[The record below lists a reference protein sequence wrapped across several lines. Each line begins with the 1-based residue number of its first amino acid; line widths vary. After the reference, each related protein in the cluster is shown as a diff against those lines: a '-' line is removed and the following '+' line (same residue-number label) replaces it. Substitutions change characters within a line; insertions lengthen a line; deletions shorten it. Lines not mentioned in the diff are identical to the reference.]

1 MGGTQGASQNQ
12 QQAMMQQIAQALQKA
27 KPEDVVKALIA
38 KGLNAEQA
46 KEIVSAVM
54 QQLSGGGEET
64 QTTSPMAAEGMQVDD
79 GPGDLWNSLVSGVT
93 SAYNTGK
100 KYVNKAVNKVT
111 HTDPINFIPFGSSIL
126 PANAKAFTRMAAAN
140 IGLGQGVPFVQKKD
154 FTRDQLIA
162 MHNAAANYQNR
173 KDINKKAQMKYSDY
187 GGPKDK
193 PGKYKNVWSG
203 NPVNMLIDP
212 NKVVQTTLGRFSPQ
226 FNPNELTLNVT
237 DHYDFGN
244 EGGNNMLSRFLKGFD
259 ATIPMTDS
267 RRNVNFQIDEDHDYF
282 DSGYRNG
289 GLYKAKEGVSIVN
302 YLAERKQDFSKEAR
316 KKLAE
321 EKGIKD
327 YDFSAEKNLELLRL
341 LQQEEESGTPSTP
354 VRKTV
359 ATGKKPAVT
368 PAPSSG
374 RFGSYDARN
383 NAIQYVAPDV
393 PTTVRA
399 AKTTTAAPAS
409 PTMTEGQRTSAML
422 KAADM
427 YTPSWQKKESKPSVP
442 DKAAAK
448 KDAKAKTS
456 LYVDLQ
462 QMYGLDPFSKEG
474 IMKARELSGQN
485 PNTRF
490 VCTAAG
496 CSEIAVNAA
505 SAFGQ
510 NFSRGNAW
518 DLGNQNRVVA
528 TNPVYA
534 NQIGKGILSDP
545 TSLTAPKNM
554 FVPNSIIALN
564 RKNTH
569 VYAPTDI
576 NGMAP
581 TTKLAND
588 SYEYA
593 NQTLYPG
600 SRGNEHVGY
609 MLDANTMLH
618 GTGAHDGNPA
628 YYMIDSNMS
637 NGVSLPGNLNYQPV
651 ETIMPNR
658 IAQTLANISAKLPE
672 TRYARSLMFEE
683 GGDVKKRPYSG
694 TYSAGVYYGDGGAY
708 GGPILQNY
716 MKETSP
722 MYNFGGYFPQGPRFE
737 EGGSYDNPG
746 FRALPPI
753 VQQKILRQRMYGGSY
768 ADGGTTMDGTQMGM
782 IDVYKQGGI
791 YIKPSKR
798 GTFTAAAKKHGKS
811 VQGFASQVLANKDNY
826 SSAMVK
832 KANFARN
839 AAKWKHADGGI
850 VVGQTYDASP
860 EMLQKLQA
868 GGYKFEYVD

>member
-1 MGGTQGASQNQ
+1 MGGTQGASQKNQ

-38 KGLNAEQA
+38 KGLDAEQA
-46 KEIVSAVM
+46 KGIVSAVM
-54 QQLSGGGEET
+54 QQLSEGGEET

-100 KYVNKAVNKVT
+100 KYVNRAVNTIT
-111 HTDPINFIPFGSSIL
+111 HTDPVNFVPFGSSL
-126 PANAKAFTRMAAAN
+126 PANVKAFGRMAAAN
-140 IGLGQGVPFVQKKD
+140 VGLGQGVPFVQKKD
-154 FTRDQLIA
+154 FTSDQLAA
-162 MHNAAANYQNR
+162 MHNASVGLENR
-173 KDINKKAQMKYSDY
+173 KAGNKKAQMKYSDY

-193 PGKYKNVWSG
+193 VGKYNSAWST
-203 NPVNMLIDP
+203 NPVDMFTDP
-212 NKVVQTTLGRFSPQ
+212 NRVVQTTLGRFTPQ
-226 FNPNELTLNVT
+226 FNPSNLELGVK

-244 EGGNNMLSRFLKGFD
+244 EGGSNILSRFLKGFD
-259 ATIPMTDS
+259 KTIPQNDP
-267 RRNVNFQIDEDHDYF
+267 RRNVNFVIDEDHDYYDEGGF
-282 DSGYRNG
+282 KRG
-289 GLYKAKEGVSIVN
+289 GLYKAQDGVSIVN
-302 YLAERKQDFSKEAR
+302 YLANKGEDFSKTAR
-316 KKLAE
+316 AKLAA
-321 EKGIKD
+321 EKGIKN

-341 LQQEEESGTPSTP
+341 LQQEDQGTPAAP
-354 VRKTV
+354 VRKEV
-359 ATGKKPAVT
+359 ATGKKPEVKAG
-368 PAPSSG
+368 PSTG
-374 RFGSYDARN
+374 RLGNYDARN
-383 NAIQYVAPDV
+383 NQIGYTAPAEK
-393 PTTVRA
+393 TVV
-399 AKTTTAAPAS
+399 KQAS
-409 PTMTEGQRTSAML
+409 PTMTEGQRNSMMI
-422 KAADM
+422 KAGNS

-448 KDAKAKTS
+448 KDAKTKTS
-456 LYVDLQ
+456 PYVDLQ

-490 VCTAAG
+490 VCTAEG

-528 TNPVYA
+528 TNPIYA
-534 NQIGKGILSDP
+534 NQIGKGILNDP
-545 TSLTAPKNM
+545 TTFNAPKNM

-564 RKNTH
+564 RKNTR
-569 VYAPTDI
+569 VPAFSDI

-618 GTGAHDGNPA
+618 GTGGHDGNPA

-637 NGVSLPGNLNYQPV
+637 NGISLPGNLNYQPV

-658 IAQTLANISAKLPE
+658 MGQALANIPAKLPE
-672 TRYARSLMFEE
+672 TRYARSTIFEA